1 MQVIVNYRSALEG
14 FSETVCVLSEMMA
27 PHISH
32 KEEDTGYHL
41 HALGWD
47 QTTNRISAILFYSP
61 VSIFVGVACV
71 HHHHMQQTSLK
82 FFVRHALCHL

>member
-47 QTTNRISAILFYSP
+47 QTTNRILRYYFTKP
-61 VSIFVGVACV
+61 VSS
-71 HHHHMQQTSLK
+71 Q
-82 FFVRHALCHL
+82 